1 MSYISVL
8 PLATA
13 KNYLRL
19 DDSLVDDD
27 AAITRMIKSAL
38 SYIEKYTNVYVYA
51 RAKTYILDDDNFVR
65 VYDFPINSVTT
76 VEYERKDRNGYS
88 NFILTGEDTSLV
100 LNVGFVDPL
109 DVPSELIDIALQYV
123 KYLYYEAET
132 NTNNR
137 GQVPMWLNDMLNQHK
152 RFII

>member
-1 MSYISVL
+1 MAYIDVL

-38 SYIEKYTNVYVYA
+38 SYIERYTNVYVYA
-51 RAKTYILDDDNFVR
+51 RNKTYILDDDNFVR
-65 VYDFPINSVTT
+65 VYDFPINSVVT
-76 VEYERKDRNGYS
+76 VDYERKDRYNYS

-100 LNVGFVDPL
+100 LNVGYTDPT

-132 NTNNR
+132 NTNNN
-137 GQVPMWLNDMLNQHK
+137 GVVPKWLNDMLFSHK
-152 RFII
+152 RFIL

>member
-1 MSYISVL
+1 MAYIDVL

-19 DDSLVDDD
+19 DDSLTDDD
-27 AAITRMIKSAL
+27 MAITRMIKSAL
-38 SYIEKYTNVYVYA
+38 SYIERYTNVFVYA
-51 RAKTYILDDDNFVR
+51 RNKTYILDDDNFVR
-65 VYDFPINSVTT
+65 VYDFPINSVVT
-76 VEYERKDRNGYS
+76 VDYERKDRYNYS

-100 LNVGFVDPL
+100 LNVGYADPT

-132 NTNNR
+132 NTNNN
-137 GQVPMWLNDMLNQHK
+137 GVVPQWLNDMLFSYK